1 MNENGLE
8 LPWIGRSLPS
18 SPTALTDWSGPEI
31 RGTCGARGDPERCQY
46 WSVVLLGKH
55 PMS

>member
-46 WSVVLLGKH
+46 WRVVLLGKH